1 MPEFHTKR
9 KRNAIIVIAAP
20 LRKGGEGEVE
30 CRIPSSCYEGWC
42 DGWPHISGNLRSIGR
57 GSAATKDQGRQQL
70 NSEDRK
76 GVVARVWSRVQSLWL
91 QPNGSTC
98 QLYLGIAVPTL
109 ASAAFMAMAGVNIL
123 VVAETLVLGLL
134 VASLVK
140 RLVWRDE
147 KLLAVRNVLLDI
159 AFQECRCSPNAIIT
173 ESPDEPEL
181 VGQPIGKGHCHACQ
195 SRAALKEQFPEA
207 IETEIRERLG
217 EYRNDDGRWIL
228 NNFTWLQHKTG
239 WPIPKDLD
247 LAAYLSP
254 AELKWHRAD
263 GQLHEAHEAKP
274 Q

>member
-1 MPEFHTKR
+1 
-9 KRNAIIVIAAP
+9 
-20 LRKGGEGEVE
+20 
-30 CRIPSSCYEGWC
+30 
-42 DGWPHISGNLRSIGR
+42 
-57 GSAATKDQGRQQL
+57 L

-76 GVVARVWSRVQSLWL
+76 GVVARVWSRVQSHWL
-91 QPNGSTC
+91 QADGSTC
-98 QLYLGIAVPTL
+98 QEYLGIAVATL
-109 ASAAFMAMAGVNIL
+109 ASAAFLAMARVNIL
-123 VVAETLVLGLL
+123 MVAETLVLGLL

-140 RLVWRDE
+140 RLEWRD
-147 KLLAVRNVLLDI
+147 KQLLGVRNVLLDI
-159 AFQECRCSPNAIIT
+159 AFQECCCSPNAIIA

-181 VGQPIGKGHCHACQ
+181 VGQPIGKGYCNVCQ

-228 NNFTWLQHKTG
+228 NNFTWLQHRTG

-254 AELKWHRAD
+254 AELEWHRAD
-263 GQLHEAHEAKP
+263 GQLPEAHEAKP